1 MIGLGD
7 AIHSA
12 LSSVGITPERVER
25 WLGRPCGCHE
35 RQEKLNQLGWWAK
48 RVLTGKRDR
57 AGEYLD
63 GIINPEEA
71 SSSDAS
77 PHA

>member
-1 MIGLGD
+1 MGLGD

-12 LSSVGITPERVER
+12 LSAVGITPERVER

-35 RQEKLNQLGWWAK
+35 RQEKLNQIGYLVK
-48 RVLTGKRDR
+48 RILSGKTEN
-57 AGEYLD
+57 AEKYLD
-63 GIINPEEA
+63 GIINPEAA